1 MATIQDVARSAGVS
15 TATVSRVLS
24 APEVVAEA
32 TRARVLEAVNVLGY
46 APNVAAKMLRTLR
59 TEKILVTVPD
69 ISNPFFSQVIRGVE
83 EAASAAGYSV
93 LLGDTRDEEAREEQ
107 FAAML
112 RRKEADG
119 LIFLGHRLPDT
130 LAEMVAA
137 GGPRTPIVNGCE
149 YSPDLG
155 VSSAHIDNE
164 RATAEAIDHLYGL
177 GHSRVG
183 VITGPLVSPLSR
195 DRLAGVQ
202 NAAVRRGLMGEL
214 AVATGDF
221 SLEAGARPLE
231 SGLLG
236 WLAVLADPRHRPC
249 IRVARVRLELG
260 PLLLVLDVVDHGV
273 GIEQRDRGALAGIA
287 IAAAHRRDL
296 RLDTREPLLRRLQA
310 FDRLAVAVAKRGG
323 ERIVATRAR
332 GGEAALERFGVGLGH
347 HQLGHALELLGVAL
361 GGDARRR
368 RELAAAIDHDRDL
381 DRGAGRN
388 RPLQLAAADL
398 DPPDDATH
406 VRDLELALHD
416 RDRQRHAGAA
426 RCDRI
431 HRVVGERAARRQRG
445 AAIEVHLDHVV
456 RERDAGGA
464 AERRVADR
472 DAVDDRDLVGIG
484 GHHDT

>member
-164 RATAEAIDHLYGL
+164 RAAAEAIDHLYGL

-221 SLEAGARPLE
+221 SLEAGARQAAALLE
-231 SGLLG
+231 RTPAPTAIFCFSDEM
-236 WLAVLADPRHRPC
+236 AM
-249 IRVARVRLELG
+249 
-260 PLLLVLDVVDHGV
+260 
-273 GIEQRDRGALAGIA
+273 GALQAIRGRGLRCPQDISLVGFDDIRFAG
-287 IAAAHRRDL
+287 
-296 RLDTREPLLRRLQA
+296 
-310 FDRLAVAVAKRGG
+310 F
-323 ERIVATRAR
+323 
-332 GGEAALERFGVGLGH
+332 
-347 HQLGHALELLGVAL
+347 
-361 GGDARRR
+361 
-368 RELAAAIDHDRDL
+368 
-381 DRGAGRN
+381 
-388 RPLQLAAADL
+388 L
-398 DPPDDATH
+398 DPPLTTMS
-406 VRDLELALHD
+406 
-416 RDRQRHAGAA
+416 QPM
-426 RCDRI
+426 DRI
-431 HRVVGERAARRQRG
+431 GHE
-445 AAIEVHLDHVV
+445 VV
-456 RERDAGGA
+456 RLLLDILTGEVEATRHVTLPH
-464 AERRVADR
+464 R
-472 DAVDDRDLVGIG
+472 LVVRAS
-484 GHHDT
+484 TAPLAPPR